1 MTLQGG
7 HLSFTDKSVAPNYH
21 ARITEL
27 AGRVSGLS
35 SDADSLADVDL
46 FGKLNEFAPVEITG
60 KINPLRDDLYV
71 NLKANFRNIDL
82 SPASPYSGKYIGYTI
97 SKGKLSADV
106 HYTIFGRKLDSTNNV
121 VLDQLTLGDEVESAQ
136 ATKLPVKLGIALLKN
151 RKGEITLDMPVS
163 GSLDDPEFSVGE
175 VILNII
181 INLLMKAAT
190 SPFALIGA
198 IFGGGAELSYVE
210 FEPGAETLGEKNRA
224 KLDTLAK
231 ALFERPGLTLE
242 IEGHVDPQR
251 DGEALRELYFIRRLK
266 AQKLLDIARKGGEVI
281 PLDEVDIA
289 REEYERYLAL
299 AYKEEKFPKP
309 KNVLGMEKKLP
320 VDEMEKL
327 MRANISISEADLRGL
342 ASERAAAVQR
352 HILGSGRVEPGRIF
366 LVAPR
371 AGAPEE
377 KKGVKNSRVDFTL
390 R

>member
-1 MTLQGG
+1 
-7 HLSFTDKSVAPNYH
+7 
-21 ARITEL
+21 
-27 AGRVSGLS
+27 
-35 SDADSLADVDL
+35 VDL

-121 VLDQLTLGDEVESAQ
+121 VLDQLTLGDQVESAQ
-136 ATKLPVKLGIALLKN
+136 STKLPVKLGIALLKN

-210 FEPGAETLGEKNRA
+210 FEPGVETPGEKNRA

-352 HILGSGRVEPGRIF
+352 HILGSGRVEPDRIF
-366 LVAPR
+366 LVEPR

>member
-71 NLKANFRNIDL
+71 NLKANFRNIHL

-151 RKGEITLDMPVS
+151 RKGEITLDMPVY
-163 GSLDDPEFSVGE
+163 GSLDDPEFSVGK
-175 VILNII
+175 VILKII

-210 FEPGAETLGEKNRA
+210 FEPGAETPGEKNRA

-281 PLDEVDIA
+281 PLDEVGIA
-289 REEYERYLAL
+289 REEYERYLTL

-366 LVAPR
+366 LVAPK